1 LVIYSGSGLC
11 FGLFDAQNQ
20 KERETEVSCKLREH
34 AGSLAVRKTCI
45 ITGFLSSA
53 CREAMYD
60 SGHKINNANK
70 LSFSCTNTYSLLL
83 Y

>member
-1 LVIYSGSGLC
+1 MRRTKKKKSIEASYM
-11 FGLFDAQNQ
+11 
-20 KERETEVSCKLREH
+20 LRER
-34 AGSLAVRKTCI
+34 AGSLTVRKTCI

-70 LSFSCTNTYSLLL
+70 LSYSCTNTYSLLP